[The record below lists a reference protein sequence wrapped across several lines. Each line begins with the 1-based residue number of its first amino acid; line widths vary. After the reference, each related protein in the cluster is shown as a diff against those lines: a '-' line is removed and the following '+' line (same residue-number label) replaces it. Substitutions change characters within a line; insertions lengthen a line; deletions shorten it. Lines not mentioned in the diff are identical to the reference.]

1 MLYDDLPS
9 TPEFSKVVRGKEGVV
24 VLYQLHERG
33 RPIDGVGHY
42 ALIQRDHDGRLLYF
56 SSYGLRPEQEIAATH
71 SKGRLLHMLGK
82 KPRINTVQFQK
93 RSHTATCGRWVI
105 LKARLSDLPLK
116 VFQQTFSRRVQL
128 NPDDVVCLATMLV
141 TVDK

>member
-1 MLYDDLPS
+1 M
-9 TPEFSKVVRGKEGVV
+9 
-24 VLYQLHERG
+24 LYQLHERG

>member
-9 TPEFSKVVRGKEGVV
+9 TPEYSKVVRGKEGVV

-82 KPRINTVQFQK
+82 NPRINTVQFQK
-93 RSHTATCGRWVI
+93 RSHTATC
-105 LKARLSDLPLK
+105 LSLIHI
-116 VFQQTFSRRVQL
+116 
-128 NPDDVVCLATMLV
+128 
-141 TVDK
+141 